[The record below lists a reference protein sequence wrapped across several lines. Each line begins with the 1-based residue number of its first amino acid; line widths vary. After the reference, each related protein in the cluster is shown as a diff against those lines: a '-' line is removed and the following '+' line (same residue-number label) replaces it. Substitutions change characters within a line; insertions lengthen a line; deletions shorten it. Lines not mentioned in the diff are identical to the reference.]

1 MFENILSLVVR
12 FVLLAIAAMT
22 VENAVFSKGV
32 GISRLL
38 LLVESPVDTAL
49 FTGLMISTT
58 VLSGIMYYFVMRWLA
73 LPELTIIYIRALVL
87 IVCMSFAFLLVF
99 IFSIKLI
106 PRRRAKKA
114 ISTLPLATFNNM
126 VLGTVLLSATS
137 KLTFVETV
145 IFNIGSGLGFL
156 LAVVLVKEGY
166 KKQKSNDVP
175 AAFRGIPITLIY
187 LGAIALALY
196 GFTGFGFNI

>member
-1 MFENILSLVVR
+1 MLENVLSLIAR
-12 FVLLAIAAMT
+12 FILLAIAAMT
-22 VENAVFSKGV
+22 VESAVFSKGV

-38 LLVESPVDTAL
+38 LLVESPVDTAV

-58 VLSGIMYYFVMRWLA
+58 VLSGIMYYFVMRWLVI
-73 LPELTIIYIRALVL
+73 PEQTVLYIRTLIL
-87 IVCMSFAFLLVF
+87 IVCMSLAFLTVF

-106 PRRRAKKA
+106 PRKRAKKT

-126 VLGTVLLSATS
+126 VLGAVLISTTS
-137 KLTFVETV
+137 KFNLAEMV

-156 LAVVLVKEGY
+156 FAVILVKEGY
-166 KKQKSNDVP
+166 KKQKSNDIP
-175 AAFRGIPITLIY
+175 IAFRGIPITLIY
-187 LGAIALALY
+187 LGAVALALY